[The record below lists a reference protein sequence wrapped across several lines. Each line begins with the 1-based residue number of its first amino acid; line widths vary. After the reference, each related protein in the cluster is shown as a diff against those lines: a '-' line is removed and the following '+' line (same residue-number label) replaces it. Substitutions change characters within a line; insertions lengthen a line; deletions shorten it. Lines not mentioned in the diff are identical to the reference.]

1 MSYLDKIRLAAAI
14 GAVIAVLSPVILKA
28 EDPKEKAIHGTIQ
41 LPNEGN
47 QEAAQAMMHNVTIGG
62 LHG

>member
-1 MSYLDKIRLAAAI
+1 
-14 GAVIAVLSPVILKA
+14 LKA

>member
-1 MSYLDKIRLAAAI
+1 
-14 GAVIAVLSPVILKA
+14 
-28 EDPKEKAIHGTIQ
+28 